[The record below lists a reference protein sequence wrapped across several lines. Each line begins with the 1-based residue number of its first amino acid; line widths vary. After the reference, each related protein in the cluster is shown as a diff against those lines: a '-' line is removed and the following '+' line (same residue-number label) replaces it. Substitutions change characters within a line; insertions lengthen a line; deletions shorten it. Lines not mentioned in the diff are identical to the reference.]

1 MAEKQNIS
9 SAKLKHAVLMF
20 FFLLFFAPMIQQR
33 FPFVKEK
40 TLAGVD
46 NKLKAPTI
54 SITDWLNGE
63 FQKKLDEALNVNIGF
78 RKTLVRIHN
87 QVLYSV
93 FNITK
98 AGAVV
103 IGKEG
108 YLYDHSYIKGYTGGD
123 FVGIENINIQIQKAI
138 VVQAELKKKNIDLV
152 LVFAPG
158 KGSYYSEFIPDP
170 HLNRPVVD
178 SSNYVCYTRACTDAR
193 LPFIDLR
200 KYFLSIKDTVGH
212 PVFSQVGVH
221 WSDYGA
227 FLGIDT
233 VSKYI
238 AKIRN
243 IQMNRAFVSSFQKRD
258 STKGQDKDVLNL
270 LNIFSEVPYFPLS
283 YLKFHLSRDSSYIK
297 PKLLAVSDS
306 YFSTIVATGLVD
318 SLYSDWDYW
327 LYNTRLSNKNQ
338 SFNFKN
344 EIEKRDVILI
354 LATDATLCQFPY
366 GFIDEAY
373 EVYAKKNKKYYA
385 LKEKEF
391 RLFVFQTFDNIKKN
405 KAWKKQLVKSA
416 KERGVSEVEQFFDAA
431 VWCYNEQEI
440 KNKRFVKK

>member
-1 MAEKQNIS
+1 MRDQQQITS
-9 SAKLKHAVLMF
+9 SKLKHFVFVF
-20 FFLLFFAPMIQQR
+20 FFLVLYAPMIQQQ
-33 FPFVKEK
+33 FLFIKEK
-40 TLAGVD
+40 NLEGVD
-46 NKLKAPTI
+46 NSATVPPLLL
-54 SITDWLNGE
+54 SSLLNGRFQEE
-63 FQKKLDEALNVNIGF
+63 FEKSLDINIGF
-78 RKTLVRIHN
+78 RKTLVRILN
-87 QVLYSV
+87 QINYSV
-93 FNITK
+93 FSITK
-98 AGAVV
+98 AGGVV
-103 IGKEG
+103 FGKEG
-108 YLYDHSYIKGYTGGD
+108 YLYDYSYIKGYTGGD

-158 KGSYYSEFIPDP
+158 KGSYYSEFIPDQ
-170 HLNRPVVD
+170 HLNTLGVD
-178 SSNYVCYTRACTDAR
+178 SSNYVCYTRACADAR

-200 KYFLSIKDTVGH
+200 GYFLSIKDTISH

-227 FLGIDT
+227 FLAIDT

-258 STKGQDKDVLNL
+258 SIKRQDKDVSNL
-270 LNIFSEVPYFPLS
+270 LNVFSNVPYFSLS
-283 YLKFHLSRDSSYIK
+283 YLKFHLSKDTSNIK
-297 PKLLAVSDS
+297 PKLLAISDS

-366 GFIDEAY
+366 GFIDEVY
-373 EVYAKKNKKYYA
+373 DVYAKKDKKYYA

-391 RLFVFQTFDNIKKN
+391 RLFVFQTFDNIEKN
-405 KAWKKQLVKSA
+405 KAWKKQLVRSA
-416 KERGVSEVEQFFDAA
+416 KERGVSEAEQFFNAA

>member
-1 MAEKQNIS
+1 MEEKQNIS
-9 SAKLKHAVLMF
+9 LTKLKHAVLVF
-20 FFLLFFAPMIQQR
+20 FFLLFFTPMIQQH

-40 TLAGVD
+40 PLIGVD
-46 NKLKAPTI
+46 NSLKTPNI
-54 SITDWLNGE
+54 SFTDWLSGD
-63 FQKKLDEALNVNIGF
+63 FQKKLDEALYVNIGF
-78 RKTLVRIHN
+78 RKTLVRIHS
-87 QVLYSV
+87 QVLYSI

-108 YLYDHSYIKGYTGGD
+108 YLYDHSYIKAYTGGD

-138 VVQAELKKKNIDLV
+138 VVQAELKKKNIDLI
-152 LVFAPG
+152 LAFAPG
-158 KGSYYSEFIPDP
+158 KGSYYSEFIPDQ
-170 HLNRPVVD
+170 HLNMHVVD

-200 KYFLSIKDTVGH
+200 EYFLSIKDTVVH

-227 FLGIDT
+227 FLAIDT
-233 VSKYI
+233 LSKYI

-243 IQMNRAFVSSFQKRD
+243 IKMNRTFVSSFQERD
-258 STKGQDKDVLNL
+258 SIKRQDKDVLNL
-270 LNIFSEVPYFPLS
+270 LNIFSDVSYFSLP
-283 YLKFHLSRDSSYIK
+283 YLKFHVLKDTSNIK

-318 SLYSDWDYW
+318 SLYSDWNYW
-327 LYNTRLSNKNQ
+327 LYNVRLSNKNQ

-373 EVYAKKNKKYYA
+373 EVYAPKNKLYFE
-385 LKEKEF
+385 LKNREF
-391 RLFVFQTFDNIKKN
+391 RQFITEGFKNIEKDKK
-405 KAWKKQLVKSA
+405 WKRQLNKSA
-416 KERGVSEVEQFFDAA
+416 KEKKGSTIDEYIGALL
-431 VWCYNEQEI
+431 WLYNEQE
-440 KNKRFVKK
+440 VKQ